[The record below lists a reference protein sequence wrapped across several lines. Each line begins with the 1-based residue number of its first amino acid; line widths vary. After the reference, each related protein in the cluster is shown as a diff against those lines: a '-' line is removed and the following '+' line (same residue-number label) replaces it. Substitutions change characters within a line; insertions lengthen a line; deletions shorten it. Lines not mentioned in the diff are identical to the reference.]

1 MAGYLERRGPA
12 ERAEED
18 ICMSVKQG
26 GGCPNGEALSAFLD
40 HEMGSSW
47 RESIELHLEGCPRCR
62 EELGRLERLRQLLEG
77 DPLPEPRMSFAS
89 IRERMGEQG
98 PGAAPRL
105 PVWRRRVTLPL
116 PAAAAAAV
124 LILALALALGISSA
138 RNGLRR
144 MSIRRGP
151 AGMTEVEVAAPVR
164 DLERLLRSLDQQSP
178 SQEVIITLPPHS
190 NLILMGA
197 PRLLREADFVRVGK

>member
-1 MAGYLERRGPA
+1 
-12 ERAEED
+12 
-18 ICMSVKQG
+18 MSVKRG

-40 HEMGSSW
+40 
-47 RESIELHLEGCPRCR
+47 RETESTRGEAIALHLQGCPRCR
-62 EELGRLERLRQLLEG
+62 EELDRLQRLRKLLEG
-77 DPLPEPRMSFAS
+77 DQMPEPRMSFLS
-89 IRERMGEQG
+89 IRELMGEPG
-98 PGAAPRL
+98 PGASPRL

-124 LILALALALGISSA
+124 LIVVLALALGISST
-138 RNGLRR
+138 RSGMRR

-151 AGMTEVEVAAPVR
+151 AGMTEVEVAAPVG

-178 SQEVIITLPPHS
+178 GQQVIITLPPHS

-197 PRLLREADFVRVGK
+197 PRLLREADFERVGK